1 MKGVVHMAVIYTS
14 EQLQRLHEIEIE
26 ILKEIDRVC
35 NELNIHYFADFGTL
49 LGAVRHK
56 GFIPWDDDIDICMLR
71 EDYDIFIANA
81 PKLLSKEYVLQHFLV
96 DPGTPTFHAKVRKN
110 GTKFVEEYLKN
121 IPVHQGIF
129 VDIFPYDAI
138 SEKPNEMKKYR
149 RNIKLLMQLYV
160 SKTVSV
166 STTEKNKSKRL
177 FNTVVRKIINVLLFP
192 VSKKRIYEKLNKEI
206 QVFNNTGST
215 LIKCSVNYP
224 QLKTDIFPLSKLE
237 FEGFSIPVPRNW
249 HEVLKKEYGD
259 YMKLPPKEKQYSHA
273 PSILD
278 LGK

>member
-1 MKGVVHMAVIYTS
+1 MAVVYTS
-14 EQLQRLHEIEIE
+14 EQLKRLHEIEIE

-35 NELNIHYFADFGTL
+35 NELKIEYFADFGTL

-81 PKLLSKEYVLQHFLV
+81 PKILSKKYVLQHFLV
-96 DPGTPTFHAKVRKN
+96 DPRTPTFHAKVRKN
-110 GTKFVEEYLKN
+110 GTKFVEEYLKD

-149 RNIKLLMQLYV
+149 RKIKFLMQLFV

-166 STTEKNKSKRL
+166 STTEKNRTKRII
-177 FNTVVRKIINVLLFP
+177 NTVVRKIINLLLFP
-192 VSKKRIYEKLNKEI
+192 VSKKRIYERLNKEI
-206 QVFNNTGST
+206 QVFNKTESP
-215 LIKCSVNYP
+215 LIKCSVKYP
-224 QLKTDIFPLSKLE
+224 QLRTDIFPLSKLE
-237 FEGFSIPVPRNW
+237 FDGFSIPVPHNW
-249 HEVLKKEYGD
+249 DKVLKKEYGD
-259 YMKLPPKEKQYSHA
+259 YMKLPPKDKQYSHA

-278 LGK
+278 LGE